1 MSWNGDAVDAL
12 SEWSDQALRRLDML
26 ADVSSGWA
34 SIDEEERWE
43 WITGVIDRT
52 YGMKVTVRE
61 VRKMAE
67 ERGHA

>member
-1 MSWNGDAVDAL
+1 MSLDTIDAL
-12 SEWSDQALRRLDML
+12 GEWSDQALRRLDML

-52 YGMKVTVRE
+52 YGLRATVRE
-61 VRKMAE
+61 VREKAE
-67 ERGHA
+67 KRGHA

>member
-1 MSWNGDAVDAL
+1 MSSDTIDAL
-12 SEWSDQALRRLDML
+12 GEWSDQALRRLDML

-34 SIDEEERWE
+34 SIDEEERWG

-52 YGMKVTVRE
+52 YGLKATVRE
-61 VRKMAE
+61 VRKKAE